1 MANPLPEEK
10 ELFERIKN
18 EKISLNPEIWDMLY
32 NRIGDDVSGINLLCQ
47 YYLTSNQPIPFEEG
61 KKILNC
67 TRHIKEI
74 VNQLTVTSKSSDF
87 PFPELLDSIPLHP
100 VLQDMF
106 THYIGNDVHM
116 INLVTGSYIDFSYPQ
131 DIPLE
136 DIQRILNHTRTIKEF
151 MDRLREATSQEANV
165 PPPQE
170 ETDNK
175 VPESNIMKKNLTKEE
190 IFLKIR
196 KCLIQEF
203 EKLLPE
209 EEIKLESR
217 FIEDLGLDSLDS
229 IQVVMVLEEEFGFE
243 IPDEDVERIFT
254 ILEAVDYI
262 FNRLKKG
269 A

>member
-1 MANPLPEEK
+1 MANPLPEER

-61 KKILNC
+61 KKILRF
-67 TRHIKEI
+67 TRHIKDI

-87 PFPELLDSIPLHP
+87 PFPELLDNIPLHP
-100 VLQDMF
+100 VLRDML
-106 THYIGNDVHM
+106 THYLGNDVHM

-151 MDRLREATSQEANV
+151 MDRLREATSDKA
-165 PPPQE
+165 
-170 ETDNK
+170 
-175 VPESNIMKKNLTKEE
+175 PESNIMKKNLTKEE
-190 IFLKIR
+190 IFLKMR

-203 EKLLPE
+203 EKLPPE

-269 A
+269 

>member
-18 EKISLNPEIWDMLY
+18 EKISLSPEIWDMLY
-32 NRIGDDVSGINLLCQ
+32 NRLGDDVSGINLLCQ
-47 YYLTSNQPIPFEEG
+47 YYLTSNQQIPFEEG
-61 KKILNC
+61 KKILNF

-74 VNQLTVTSKSSDF
+74 INQLTVISKSSDF
-87 PFPELLDSIPLHP
+87 PFPELFDNIPLHP
-100 VLQDMF
+100 VLRDMF

-151 MDRLREATSQEANV
+151 MDRLREATSREADI
-165 PPPQE
+165 PLPE
-170 ETDNK
+170 EKTEDK
-175 VPESNIMKKNLTKEE
+175 TAKSGTKSKNPSKEE
-190 IFLKIR
+190 IFLKMR

-203 EKLLPE
+203 EKLPPE

-229 IQVVMVLEEEFGFE
+229 IQAVMVLEEEFGFE

-254 ILEAVDYI
+254 LSQAVDYI
-262 FNRLKKG
+262 SKRLKKG